1 MSEQNTRAARR
12 KKKKGS
18 SGLMGTLSVLA
29 AFIRPKKHT
38 NEKPTKAEL
47 KKRWKKGTV
56 GHILLSVLTVILAIL
71 AAVYALLAVAFL
83 GPSPAF
89 STKLANTL
97 LETSAMQF
105 VPKLYLSDE
114 EIQQIIEGNSVLE
127 TNEETDVSL
136 IVISRATP
144 APDGTIPEDGGGD
157 AQAEE
162 EELQLVDIRGGTYT
176 GYALIVKDPSR
187 VFVGTCADS
196 FSVLPGL
203 TLDKLAQRYHATAAI
218 NAGGFSDNNGQ
229 GNGGTPLGLVI
240 SQGRLKANNANLAK
254 YNTVIGFDNS
264 DRLIIG
270 HMDVEQAKARGIRDA
285 VAFGPVLVR
294 NGEAA
299 DVSGQSS
306 GLNPRTCIGQRADGA
321 VILMVI
327 DGRQPNSLGASFENL
342 IQEMLALGAVN
353 AANLDGGSS
362 SFMYYNGKYMNNGFA
377 IVGAREIPTAFCV
390 K

>member
-1 MSEQNTRAARR
+1 MSVQNILPSRGKHAAG
-12 KKKKGS
+12 KE
-18 SGLMGTLSVLA
+18 
-29 AFIRPKKHT
+29 KHT
-38 NEKPTKAEL
+38 KPSKAEL
-47 KKRWKKGTV
+47 KKRWKRGTI
-56 GHILLSVLTVILAIL
+56 GHIVLVVVTVLLAIVG
-71 AAVYALLAVAFL
+71 AIYALLAVAFL

-114 EIQQIIEGNSVLE
+114 KITEIIEGNSVLE
-127 TNEETDVSL
+127 SDVETDVSL
-136 IVISRATP
+136 IVITRATQP
-144 APDGTIPEDGGGD
+144 PTGEDGEPVAVVNTD
-157 AQAEE
+157 EPEE
-162 EELQLVDIRGGTYT
+162 EDLQIINIRGGTYT
-176 GYALIVKDPSR
+176 GFALIVKDPAR

-196 FSVLPGL
+196 FSALPGL
-203 TLDKLAQRYHATAAI
+203 TLDKIAQRYNAVAAI

-229 GNGGTPLGLVI
+229 GNGGMPLGLVI

-254 YNTVIGFDNS
+254 YNTVIGFDSS

-270 HMDVEQAKARGIRDA
+270 RMDVDQCKARNIRDA
-285 VAFGPVLVR
+285 VAFGPALVL

-306 GLNPRTCIGQRADGA
+306 GLNPRTAIGQRADGA

-362 SFMYYNGKYMNNGFA
+362 SFMYYNGKYLNNGFA
-377 IVGAREIPTAFCV
+377 IIGAREIPTAFVV